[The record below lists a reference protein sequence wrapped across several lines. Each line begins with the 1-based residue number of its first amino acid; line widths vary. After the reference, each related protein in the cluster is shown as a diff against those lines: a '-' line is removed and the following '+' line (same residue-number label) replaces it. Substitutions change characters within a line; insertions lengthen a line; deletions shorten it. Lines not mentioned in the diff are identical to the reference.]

1 MRMAVVGEEGP
12 EEEEVVEAIS
22 QEGTNLAAVKADVA
36 EDIKA
41 TIQEEDTKVAAI
53 KATIPEEG
61 SAKAAA
67 TVEDLHMMTLH
78 GRDHRV
84 VGGNSTEG
92 VGEGEATPGTMRMTA
107 ITNRMFLP
115 QRTNPVYIKPTKYTR
130 I

>member
-12 EEEEVVEAIS
+12 EEGEVVEATS
-22 QEGTNLAAVKADVA
+22 QEGTNLAAIKAGVA

-41 TIQEEDTKVAAI
+41 TIQEEDTKVEAI
-53 KATIPEEG
+53 KAIIPGEA

-67 TVEDLHMMTLH
+67 TVGAFHMTTLH

-84 VGGNSTEG
+84 VGGNRTEG
-92 VGEGEATPGTMRMTA
+92 LGEGEATPGTMRMTD

-115 QRTNPVYIKPTKYTR
+115 QRTKPVYIKPTKYTR